1 MTRRDIIIVAA
12 LVNAGL
18 LALLFMLATHSDD
31 DKITDPTELGR
42 VIEIS
47 PVELSEPTVV
57 ALSPSTQPTDEVDN
71 ALKEYSANP
80 TPQQVIIEDDI
91 LGDQD
96 DGDVQAMATLQADA
110 QPVVI
115 TPEAPGKVVEVTVKR
130 GDSLDRIARANK
142 SSVQAIRDANNL
154 KNDRLNI
161 GQVLKVPVSVDA
173 KIASSTTPA
182 KPSAT
187 KPASKPAESK
197 PVAQGDAQYYTVK
210 SGDNPWKIAK
220 QFKIKLDDLLKLNN
234 MDEDK
239 ARNMKVGDR
248 IRVK

>member
-18 LALLFMLATHSDD
+18 LALLFMLATNSDD
-31 DKITDPTELGR
+31 DKITDPTELGQ

-47 PVELSEPTVV
+47 PVETSEPTVV
-57 ALSPSTQPTDEVDN
+57 AISTATPPSDEVDN
-71 ALKEYSANP
+71 ALKEYAANP
-80 TPQQVIIEDDI
+80 VPQQVIIEDDI

-96 DGDVQAMATLQADA
+96 ENDVQAVATLQADA
-110 QPVVI
+110 QPVVVAA
-115 TPEAPGKVVEVTVKR
+115 EAPAKVVEVTVKR

-142 SSVQAIRDANNL
+142 SSVQAIRDANHL

-161 GQVLKVPVSVDA
+161 GQVLKVPVSIDA
-173 KIASSTTPA
+173 KIASKPA
-182 KPSAT
+182 
-187 KPASKPAESK
+187 ASKPADK
-197 PVAQGDAQYYTVK
+197 PVAQGDAQYYTIK

-220 QFKIKLDDLLKLNN
+220 QFKIKVDDLLKLNN
-234 MDEDK
+234 MDEEK

-248 IRVK
+248 VRVK